1 MGKGGRVLRRVLRR
15 AADVRERLQRVLE
28 GLLVHVAF
36 SLPSFNRGGLRKRSR
51 KGSLPAESMARW
63 WQEFDLAV
71 RRRDW
76 GLARPL
82 AEQLAAEWQAI
93 RGFLVVFVGSD
104 ADTAIQELDMLSAEL
119 RDAVRASPVRAADV
133 EALVLR
139 LKRWL
144 S

>member
-1 MGKGGRVLRRVLRR
+1 MGKDGRVLRRVLRR
-15 AADVRERLQRVLE
+15 AADVRVRLQRELE
-28 GLLVHVAF
+28 GVLVLVAF

-51 KGSLPAESMARW
+51 KGSLPAESMAQW

-76 GLARPL
+76 GRARPL

-93 RGFLVVFVGSD
+93 RGFLMAFVGPD
-104 ADTAIQELDMLSAEL
+104 ADEAIRELDVLSAEL
-119 RDAVRASPVRAADV
+119 RDAVGASPVRAANV